1 MRKMR
6 RFASAA
12 LASVMALSLV
22 ACGSSGADNSGA
34 ANGAVDTANQDTTV
48 AEQTTAQ
55 ADVKAEKVTVQ
66 LNSLDD
72 LNPFLGD
79 YGETISGTVRDEIF
93 QKLMNR
99 DGFGGELKPVL
110 MESYEKES
118 EEVYHCKLYDGIVDS
133 AGNSITASDV
143 KFSIEEYQRQG
154 LMNDANNVKEVIVD
168 SDLEFTLVFN
178 DNPSANTFE
187 GAVCAFN
194 IVSEE
199 SFTAS
204 PDKMVT
210 TPIASGPY
218 KVEEGSFSSGIGM
231 TLVLNENYWEADRPE
246 LIDLPVEMQNVEV
259 IDCKVISESS
269 QITMALQTDTIDY
282 SESVTTQDL
291 VNFQDGGAYAEKYN
305 VYSSPKNNANVL
317 AFNSSEESP
326 LHDPKLR
333 EAIMYAID
341 SAFIAGAINGGG
353 NVVSYVLGGPNYDD
367 YNSEW
372 ENLVP
377 EYNLETAKELMAESE
392 YPDGVELTLICHTL
406 DPALADIGEI
416 LLEELA
422 PLGITLKVS
431 SMELG
436 TYLTYESD
444 PTKWDFTIANFSN
457 PSGAI
462 VNVWGIYFDGSKTGT
477 GLTKNF
483 VDDSKLQELI
493 QTAELAETHTQD
505 NVDAAWEYIMEN
517 HWIYGLFLPL
527 QNYVYNSE
535 LITAFGFNN
544 TGSVV
549 PGGCTYNVQ

>member
-1 MRKMR
+1 MKNTKK
-6 RFASAA
+6 FASLA
-12 LASVMALSLV
+12 LATTMVVSLA
-22 ACGSSGADNSGA
+22 ACGSSNGSTGSTNASQDN
-34 ANGAVDTANQDTTV
+34 TI
-48 AEQTTAQ
+48 AEQTTSQ
-55 ADVKAEKVTVQ
+55 ADVKAEKITVQ

-154 LMNDANNVKEVIVD
+154 LMNDAYNVKEVIVD

-194 IVSEE
+194 IISEE
-199 SFTAS
+199 SFNAS

-210 TPIASGPY
+210 TAIGSGPY

-231 TLVLNENYWEADRPE
+231 TLVLNENYWEANRPD

-259 IDCKVISESS
+259 IECKVISESS

-282 SESVTTQDL
+282 SESVSAQDL
-291 VNFQDGGAYAEKYN
+291 PNFQDGGAYSEQYD
-305 VYSSPKNNANVL
+305 VYSSAKNNANVL
-317 AFNSSEESP
+317 AFNASEDSP
-326 LHDPKLR
+326 LHDEKLR

-341 SAFIAGAINGGG
+341 SEFIANAINGGG
-353 NVVSYVLGGPNYDD
+353 NEVSYVLGGPNYDD

-372 ENLVP
+372 ESLVP
-377 EYNLETAKELMAESE
+377 EYDIDKAKELMAESE
-392 YPDGVELTLICHTL
+392 YPNGVELTLICHTL

-416 LLEELA
+416 LLEQLA
-422 PLGITLKVS
+422 PLGITLNVS
-431 SMELG
+431 AMELG

-444 PTKWDFTIANFSN
+444 STKWDFTIANFSN

-462 VNVWGIYFDGSKTGT
+462 VNVWGIYFDGNKTGT

-483 VDDSKLQELI
+483 VDDAKLQELI
-493 QTAELAETHTQD
+493 QTAELAETHTQE
-505 NVDAAWEYIMEN
+505 NVDAAWEYIMEHN
-517 HWIYGLFLPL
+517 WIYGLFLPQ
-527 QNYVYNSE
+527 QNYVYNSN

-549 PGGCTYNVQ
+549 PGGCTYNVE

>member
-1 MRKMR
+1 MNKLKRVSSV
-6 RFASAA
+6 AVAGA
-12 LASVMALSLV
+12 LAFSLV
-22 ACGSSGADNSGA
+22 ACGGNSGA
-34 ANGAVDTANQDTTV
+34 GGTSTGVDTTNQDTTI
-48 AEQTTAQ
+48 AEQTAAQ
-55 ADVKAEKVTVQ
+55 ADVKAPKITVQ

-72 LNPFLGD
+72 LNPFQGD

-194 IVSEE
+194 IISEKSFNE
-199 SFTAS
+199 ST
-204 PDKMVT
+204 DKMVT
-210 TPIASGPY
+210 TPVASGPY

-231 TLVLNENYWEADRPE
+231 TLVLNENYWEADKPE
-246 LIDLPVEMQNVEV
+246 LIDLPVEMQNVEI

-269 QITMALQTDTIDY
+269 QVTMALQTDTIDY
-282 SESVTTQDL
+282 SESVSAQDL
-291 VNFQDGGAYAEKYN
+291 VNFQDGGAYSEKYD
-305 VYSSPKNNANVL
+305 VYSSAKNNANVL
-317 AFNSSEESP
+317 AFNASENSP

-341 SAFIAGAINGGG
+341 SDFIANAINGGG
-353 NVVSYVLGGPNYDD
+353 NVVSCVLGGPNYDD
-367 YNSEW
+367 YNPDW
-372 ENLVP
+372 TNLVP
-377 EYNLETAKELMAESE
+377 EYDLDKAKELMAESE
-392 YPDGVELTLICHTL
+392 YPDGTELTLICHTL

-416 LLEELA
+416 LLEQLA
-422 PLGITLKVS
+422 PLGITLNVS

-462 VNVWGIYFDGSKTGT
+462 VNVWGIYFDGDRTGT

-483 VDDSKLQELI
+483 VDDAKLQELMK
-493 QTAELAETHTQD
+493 TAELAETHTQE
-505 NVDAAWEYIMEN
+505 NVDAAWEYIMDN

-527 QNYVYNSE
+527 QNYVYNSD